1 MPDWTAGYRADIA
14 YTFGCYAELNPVRA
28 RFALLNAGFAVSEGG
43 MCCELGFGQGVS
55 INIHAAASGACWH
68 GTDFN
73 PAQAGFAQELARA
86 SGAEAYLSD
95 QAFSE
100 FAARSDLPE
109 FDFIGLHGIW
119 SWISDE
125 NRQVIVD
132 FVRRRLKVG
141 GVLYVSYNTLPGWAA
156 FAPMRHLMVHH
167 AEVLGAEGHGILSRV
182 DGALDFA
189 DRLLAANPGFLRA
202 NPAIAERTKKLR
214 EQNRHYLAHEYFN
227 SHWQPMH
234 FATMAEW
241 LAPAKLNYA
250 CSANLLDHLDPL
262 NLTAEQQALLGAIPD
277 RMFRETVRDF
287 CVNQQFR
294 RDYWIKG
301 ARNLSTLEQAEALRE
316 QAVVLVTH
324 RADVPLK
331 ITAAVGEVAMS
342 EAVYAPILDCLAD
355 HQPRTLAELEQAVLA
370 KGLTFGQLRQ
380 AVTLLVGAGH
390 LAPVRNPAEVARV
403 RVLSDRLNVHLLQKA
418 RGSGDVAFL
427 ASPLTGGGVP
437 VDRLQ
442 QLFLLSA
449 ARGRT
454 KPAEWARDAW
464 QVFAAQG
471 QRLLREGK
479 PIEGSEENLAAV
491 MAQAEGF
498 ARKRQPVLQALGIA

>member
-14 YTFGCYAELNPVRA
+14 YTYGYYGELNPVRA
-28 RFALLNAGFAVSEGG
+28 RFALLSAGLAPPEGST
-43 MCCELGFGQGVS
+43 CCELGFGQGVS
-55 INIHAAASGACWH
+55 VNIHAAASGACWY

-86 SGAEAYLSD
+86 SGADADLSD
-95 QAFSE
+95 QAFAE
-100 FAARSDLPE
+100 FAARKDLPE

-125 NRQVIVD
+125 NRRVIVD
-132 FVRRRLKVG
+132 LVRRRLKVG

-156 FAPMRHLMVHH
+156 FAPMRHLISQH

-189 DRLLAANPGFLRA
+189 DRLLAANPSFLRA

-227 SHWQPMH
+227 QHWQPMH

-241 LAPAKLNYA
+241 LAPAKLTYA
-250 CSANLLDHLDPL
+250 CSAHLLDHLDPL
-262 NLTAEQQALLGAIPD
+262 NLTAEQQSLLKSIPD
-277 RMFRETVRDF
+277 PMFRETVRDF

-301 ARNLSTLEQAEALRE
+301 ARGLSPIQQAEALRG
-316 QAVVLVTH
+316 QSVMLTTH
-324 RADVPLK
+324 RADVSLK
-331 ITAAVGEVAMS
+331 VTGALGEAAMA

-355 HQPRTLAELEQAVLA
+355 HQARTLAELEQALLP
-370 KGLTFGQLRQ
+370 KNITFAQIRQ
-380 AVTLLVGAGH
+380 AITLLVGAGNVA
-390 LAPVRNPAEVARV
+390 LVRSLAEVARA
-403 RVLSDRLNVHLLQKA
+403 RALTDRLNAQLLQRA
-418 RGSGDVAFL
+418 RGNGDVEYL
-427 ASPLTGGGVP
+427 ASPLTGGGVR
-437 VDRLQ
+437 VDRMQ
-442 QLFLLSA
+442 QLFLLSL

-454 KPAEWARDAW
+454 EAAEWAKDAW
-464 QVFAAQG
+464 QILAAQG
-471 QRLLREGK
+471 QRVIRDGK
-479 PIEGSEENLAAV
+479 PIEGSEANLAAV
-491 MAQAEGF
+491 TAQAETF
-498 ARKRQPVLQALGIA
+498 AKKRMPVLQALGIA